1 MCNSNTHTQSQI
13 LIFYWTNSG
22 YFEISYPYD
31 ISDYISMHFAVLQN
45 KINCLAAT
53 ENATA

>member
-1 MCNSNTHTQSQI
+1 M
-13 LIFYWTNSG
+13 LIPRLKHLFFIERIS
-22 YFEISYPYD
+22 FEISYPYD
-31 ISDYISMHFAVLQN
+31 ISDYISMHFAALQN

>member
-1 MCNSNTHTQSQI
+1 MCNSNIQTST
-13 LIFYWTNSG
+13 LIFHWTT